1 MSGSLVILRGSL
13 CSHCDVYMH
22 SDQSGEVDWNT
33 LGNILTAHLMA
44 EVCTVTVRVHHDC
57 MLFCSCFCTGLMC
70 FIC

>member
-1 MSGSLVILRGSL
+1 MWLSCVVHYALTVML
-13 CSHCDVYMH
+13 DVYMH

-57 MLFCSCFCTGLMC
+57 MLFCSYFCTGLMC